1 MKNTDIKALKKEELV
16 AKLSSEKEI
25 LAKLK
30 FANAIA
36 PIENPMKIR
45 QTKVLI
51 ARLNTELSSRA

>member
-1 MKNTDIKALKKEELV
+1 MKNIEIKSLKKEDLV
-16 AKLSSEKEI
+16 QKLNSEKEI

-45 QTKVLI
+45 HTKNLI